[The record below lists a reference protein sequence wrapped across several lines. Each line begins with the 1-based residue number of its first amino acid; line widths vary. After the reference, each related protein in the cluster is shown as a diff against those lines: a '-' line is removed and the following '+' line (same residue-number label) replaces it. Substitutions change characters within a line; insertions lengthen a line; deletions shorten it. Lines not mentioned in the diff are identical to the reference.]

1 MRISVRYV
9 LVCFCICVSLRYFVW
24 RIQFGM
30 VALCKRYFSFTHIS
44 MMAKNATFGHLM
56 KQLSKAERTGQG
68 IFHKIC
74 TVYVYVCINVYN
86 KDSDRIGYGHGHTNQ
101 CDCPM
106 DHPHA
111 LPYESKFVQS
121 TQMTQINQKENFY
134 PHLYCW
140 WWWCCS
146 CCCCSFRFSVSCPN
160 SRHNFRPEGQMRVSH
175 F

>member
-1 MRISVRYV
+1 
-9 LVCFCICVSLRYFVW
+9 
-24 RIQFGM
+24 
-30 VALCKRYFSFTHIS
+30 
-44 MMAKNATFGHLM
+44 
-56 KQLSKAERTGQG
+56 
-68 IFHKIC
+68 
-74 TVYVYVCINVYN
+74 
-86 KDSDRIGYGHGHTNQ
+86 
-101 CDCPM
+101 M

-175 F
+175 FWVTADVGSRIRRVLRIRWMRMRLWMWMRMSVPPPPRLQFENKLFMTSQFLVFFGRRSRHICLARVYITRGHSAIHLHNVNKLGYMYE

>member
-1 MRISVRYV
+1 MDFVAIHTSVAPPRTDLLVQMRRNLFVGARSVASRTEVSYYTRPERAVCFWLFSVICYFPRFYSLCDLKGNSMRISVRYV

-86 KDSDRIGYGHGHTNQ
+86 KDSDRIGYGHGHTN
-101 CDCPM
+101 
-106 DHPHA
+106 
-111 LPYESKFVQS
+111 
-121 TQMTQINQKENFY
+121 
-134 PHLYCW
+134 
-140 WWWCCS
+140 
-146 CCCCSFRFSVSCPN
+146 
-160 SRHNFRPEGQMRVSH
+160 
-175 F
+175 